1 MSLIPPTTGQ
11 PYLINVG
18 KADQP
23 RSALLNLIFDP
34 YSIAFFPFDAV
45 RNNDKILFAGCG
57 NGQLVVAIAQEL
69 QRRQVTVEIV
79 AFDISQKQLD
89 CASTYAQESGID
101 HIQWKLQD
109 AHALE
114 EYQGKFNVVHARF
127 LLNHLSDAELVTQKL
142 CETLVEEGLFIGEEF
157 SGIDVEVS
165 SDDPEHRQ
173 AVRQWERMVN
183 LQHII
188 QKSDMTFANRLPDI
202 LRKNAFLV
210 THELKPYPRA
220 QSVNEKNIFPA
231 CMDSAHLI
239 FPTDEHENIVRI
251 RTSLERVRD
260 HESCSITF
268 KHFTQIQALKRDWG
282 HH

>member
-1 MSLIPPTTGQ
+1 MTPTNTQ
-11 PYLINVG
+11 PYLIHVG

-23 RSALLNLIFDP
+23 RAASLNLIFDP
-34 YSIAFFPFDAV
+34 YSSAFFPFDAV
-45 RNNDKILFAGCG
+45 RNNDQILFAGCG
-57 NGQLVVAIAQEL
+57 NGQLVVAIAKEL
-69 QRRQVTVEIV
+69 QRRQLTVQIV
-79 AFDISQKQLD
+79 AFDIAQKQLD
-89 CASTYAQESGID
+89 CAKAYAQESGID
-101 HIQWKLQD
+101 HIRWERHD
-109 AHALE
+109 AHDLKQ
-114 EYQGKFNVVHARF
+114 YRGQFNVVHARF

-157 SGIDVEVS
+157 SGSDVEVS

-173 AVRQWERMVN
+173 AVQQWERMVR

-202 LRKNAFLV
+202 LRKNALLV

-231 CMDSAHLI
+231 CMDSAPLI
-239 FPTDEHENIVRI
+239 FPNDEHENIARI

-268 KHFTQIQALKRDWG
+268 KHFTQIQALRRDGG